1 MLTEVQKKN
10 YVPTE
15 NLMPSEQIDA
25 HTKPGYIAL
34 KVKAV
39 GNTYVPTADG
49 KMYVRDVVMPCPR
62 CGVKSSLRS
71 WDSRRALMF
80 YHCEGC
86 GNDLALTWTEHV
98 VMKLTG
104 KLRWTKSGGG
114 EKVLTVPE
122 NFTNF
127 TPPEDPN
134 STTWD
139 SVAALTALVTGEEA
153 EAGAS
158 GIESAKVKEDTGTE
172 DGETV

>member
-25 HTKPGYIAL
+25 HTKPGYFAL
-34 KVKAV
+34 KT
-39 GNTYVPTADG
+39 NADG

-71 WDSRRALMF
+71 WDTRRSLMI

-98 VMKLTG
+98 IMKLTG
-104 KLRWTKSGGG
+104 KLRWSSKG
-114 EKVLTVPE
+114 VLSVPE
-122 NFTNF
+122 EYKNL

-134 STTWD
+134 STTWND
-139 SVAALTALVTGEEA
+139 VETLKTLVTTA
-153 EAGAS
+153 PS
-158 GIESAKVKEDTGTE
+158 QTPTTPPSSESSSTPGSTTTTE
-172 DGETV
+172 DDHDGE